1 MKERVNIPAVWW
13 RKLEGGGQAWPPAP
27 RPEHGEGTVR
37 VTVAQEGQGHAHSSD
52 PGGGSYK

>member
-27 RPEHGEGTVR
+27 RPEHGEGTVW
-37 VTVAQEGQGHAHSSD
+37 VTVAQEGTGTHSSD
-52 PGGGSYK
+52 SGGGSYK